1 MSAVNPQLSKSAA
14 FLERPVARRKMGI
27 VIAFALSAVVLV
39 LSLPFVSWITLS
51 NPGAL
56 FAAIGVEDYSN
67 IFSGYTLYNFLSFVQ
82 ESGRGTLGFPAM
94 LLMVAMVAAALFHLA
109 FLIRTIVKPVGEKG
123 YLKLYSNCQVAML
136 FTFFVS
142 LATIFYVMY
151 ANRDAGVAGYACSP
165 VVYIVMALS
174 MVGYLVSK
182 TMERPERIVQHEHGF
197 CKEFKKNW
205 ILFLFLVPCFVYFI
219 INNYLPMT
227 GVYFAFTQFNFRDGL
242 FASPFVGFKNFEFLV
257 KSNLGR
263 LTFNTIAY
271 NIVFI
276 GLGNVLQIFFAILVS
291 QVVSKWFKKTSQT
304 LIFMPDQYRGSDGL
318 YLYTVCKAVRR
329 GHRRGSGGCGLY
341 DSGHLCDQRH
351 PRVHRGGG
359 DLGRGVPCGA
369 RNRTQNGQDFTS
381 GKGLNPGMI
390 LTLDIGNTNIK
401 CALFEDDTLKKAW
414 RMATDRHKTH
424 DEYGVLLMMFLNHA
438 GYEAGDVEGIILSS
452 VVPTINYTIEH
463 MIDDYFG
470 IVPLQVEPGIRTGIN
485 IRYDNPQAL
494 GADRICNAVA
504 AQKFYGGPCIFI
516 DFGTATS
523 FGVISK
529 KGEFLGGAICPG
541 VKMSSEALT
550 ERAAQLPKVELV
562 KPDSVIQR
570 NTITNMQAGIVY
582 GYVGQV
588 DYIVRKMK
596 AEIGGS
602 EHIRVIATGGM
613 ARMIASETST
623 IDIIDGQL
631 TLKGLRLLY
640 ERNAK

>member
-1 MSAVNPQLSKSAA
+1 
-14 FLERPVARRKMGI
+14 
-27 VIAFALSAVVLV
+27 
-39 LSLPFVSWITLS
+39 
-51 NPGAL
+51 
-56 FAAIGVEDYSN
+56 
-67 IFSGYTLYNFLSFVQ
+67 
-82 ESGRGTLGFPAM
+82 
-94 LLMVAMVAAALFHLA
+94 
-109 FLIRTIVKPVGEKG
+109 
-123 YLKLYSNCQVAML
+123 
-136 FTFFVS
+136 
-142 LATIFYVMY
+142 
-151 ANRDAGVAGYACSP
+151 
-165 VVYIVMALS
+165 
-174 MVGYLVSK
+174 
-182 TMERPERIVQHEHGF
+182 
-197 CKEFKKNW
+197 
-205 ILFLFLVPCFVYFI
+205 
-219 INNYLPMT
+219 
-227 GVYFAFTQFNFRDGL
+227 
-242 FASPFVGFKNFEFLV
+242 
-257 KSNLGR
+257 
-263 LTFNTIAY
+263 
-271 NIVFI
+271 
-276 GLGNVLQIFFAILVS
+276 
-291 QVVSKWFKKTSQT
+291 
-304 LIFMPDQYRGSDGL
+304 
-318 YLYTVCKAVRR
+318 
-329 GHRRGSGGCGLY
+329 
-341 DSGHLCDQRH
+341 
-351 PRVHRGGG
+351 
-359 DLGRGVPCGA
+359 
-369 RNRTQNGQDFTS
+369 
-381 GKGLNPGMI
+381 MI

-401 CALFEDDTLKKAW
+401 CALFEDETLKKAW

-438 GYEAGDVEGIILSS
+438 GYEAKDVEGIILSS

-470 IVPLQVEPGIRTGIN
+470 IEPLQVVPGIKTGIN

-504 AQKFYGGPCIFI
+504 AQRYYGGPCIFI

-631 TLKGLRLLY
+631 TLKGLRLIY
-640 ERNAK
+640 ERNS